1 MENCQPGLLRLNGD
15 PQVLFCSSESLAN
28 ELHGTIVGRAD
39 VQRRVAKSAHEARL
53 IAINEHPVLVLID
66 REFPN
71 AAKLIEGLREEP
83 MTRTTS
89 IVIVARG
96 EMRSSELGLLEG
108 GANRILRLPVTA
120 EWDDRLSRLIQVP
133 RRRDVRIP
141 AQVRFQTSMGGGE
154 RVAGTVLNVS
164 ESGLLV
170 ECVGPFSVG
179 MRAEISFRL
188 PNQYSVA
195 GTARVVRNHG
205 DDRFGLEFLRIPK
218 SAIAEINRFAGGD
231 D

>member
-1 MENCQPGLLRLNGD
+1 MTT
-15 PQVLFCSSESLAN
+15 VLICSSESIAD
-28 ELHGTIVGRAD
+28 ELHGTIVGRTD
-39 VQRRVAKSAHEARL
+39 VQRRLAKSAHEGRL
-53 IAINEHPVLVLID
+53 IAVNQRPVLVLID

-71 AAKLIEGLREEP
+71 ASQLIADLRRDP
-83 MTRTTS
+83 TTRTIS

-108 GANRILRLPVTA
+108 GANRILRLPVTP
-120 EWDDRLSRLIQVP
+120 EWDARLSRLIEVP
-133 RRRDVRIP
+133 KRRDVRIP

-154 RVAGTVLNVS
+154 RVTGTVLNLS

-170 ECVGPFSVG
+170 ECAGPFQVG

-195 GTARVVRNHG
+195 ATARVVRSHG
-205 DDRFGLEFLRIPK
+205 ANRFGLEFLRIPK
-218 SAIAEINRFAGGD
+218 AAISEIASFSGQKD
-231 D
+231 